1 MEEFVHVTIIMKAGD
16 KTSTV
21 TIPKAR
27 AVSSSVQYDED
38 ITLWP
43 YTLTVQK
50 PQRVKT
56 ISFDVEGPEADKD
69 GMYVYLEEK

>member
-1 MEEFVHVTIIMKAGD
+1 MDNFVHVTIIMKAGN

-27 AVSSSVQYDED
+27 AVSSSVEYDED
-38 ITLWP
+38 DPFWP
-43 YTLTVQK
+43 GILTVQV
-50 PQRVKT
+50 PRRVKT
-56 ISFDVEGPEADKD
+56 ISFDIDGPAADKD